1 MPRQSE
7 MFSLLQM
14 SIDRRLVNQKWLG
27 DSHLK
32 PQHGVPRAY
41 QDITIEMKEHSIR
54 YRGPLDLTEPWLHGG
69 QLISRKWACGVADL
83 IQKNDGIPSCYV
95 LCIGTNNLRERCNEK
110 EMKDIKKWHNIII
123 EATLRTT
130 NAALLIVS
138 PIPDNRRYTHQIG
151 EKLDSELDKLC
162 KEKGEESGKVKY
174 VRFRSKKCPH
184 NNRPTRWNPVS
195 FRGIHLSPTG
205 ARDLATEIF
214 NAQVQIPNEVYGMPK
229 DEVSLE
235 KRTAAAFPGWD
246 LRRFDEEMDKLLRWG
261 RGTTLP
267 PNGLDSNGNPSHN

>member
-54 YRGPLDLTEPWLHGG
+54 YRGPLDLTKPWLQGG
-69 QLISRKWACGVADL
+69 QLISKKWACGVADL
-83 IQKNDGIPSCYV
+83 IQKNDGTPSCYV

-110 EMKDIKKWHNIII
+110 EVKNIKDWHNIII
-123 EATLRTT
+123 EATLRTN

-138 PIPDNRRYTHQIG
+138 PIPDQRHDTHILA
-151 EKLDSELDKLC
+151 EKLDSELDALC
-162 KEKGEESGKVKY
+162 KEKGKDSGKVKY

-184 NNRPTRWNPVS
+184 DNRPTRWNPVS

-205 ARDLATEIF
+205 ARDLAREIF

-235 KRTAAAFPGWD
+235 KRVSADFPGWD
-246 LRRFDEEMDKLLRWG
+246 LRRFDREMGALLRRG
-261 RGTTLP
+261 RGANLP
-267 PNGLDSNGNPSHN
+267 PSGAHPN